1 VLRAALAS
9 DDVRKRLSTDGAEPT
24 PGSPDEYATF
34 IDRDET
40 KWSKVVKDSGAKA
53 E

>member
-1 VLRAALAS
+1 
-9 DDVRKRLSTDGAEPT
+9 VRKRLATDGAEPT
-24 PGSPDEYATF
+24 PGSPDEYAAF